1 MKKRSDGRWVKKI
14 KLPNGKSKYLY
25 SSASSERL
33 ASKDFNEQMMK
44 LEKKEEISQ
53 LFENVAEQ
61 WSNENFKNLENNTLK
76 QYIPCYKASVEFFRG
91 LHIKD
96 IKAANIS
103 QYAKSL
109 IASGYALKTVK
120 NRLSVTNLIFKYA
133 LLNDYI
139 EFNPCQ
145 NITLP
150 KGLPQKKRQK
160 ATSED
165 EKKICEHTDSLCG
178 VIAYLYLV
186 TGCRR
191 GEALALQPSDI
202 DIDAM
207 SIHITKTVEW
217 IGNKPQI
224 KKCPKTDAGI
234 REIPINQKLIKLLQP
249 YMNQKYI
256 FQNINNEIISNS
268 QFSKMWGKYQ
278 KEINISCTPHEL
290 RHSYATIL
298 FDAGI
303 DVKTAQMWLGHSDI
317 NTTLGIYTH
326 LSEQRQTESKKK
338 IIDFL
343 TTF

>member
-1 MKKRSDGRWVKKI
+1 MKRRSDGRWIKKI

-33 ASKDFNEQMMK
+33 AAKDFNEQMMNI
-44 LEKKEEISQ
+44 EKKEEISQ

-61 WSNENFKNLENNTLK
+61 WSIENFKNLENNTLK
-76 QYIPCYKASVEFFRG
+76 QYIPCYKAAVDFFKG
-91 LHIKD
+91 IPIKE

-103 QYAKSL
+103 QYVKSL

-120 NRLSVTNLIFKYA
+120 NRLSVASLIFKYA

-139 EFNPCQ
+139 DYNPCQ

-150 KGLPQKKRQK
+150 KGLPQNKRQK

-165 EKKICEHTDSLCG
+165 EKKICKNTDSPCG
-178 VIAYLYLV
+178 VIAYLYLI

-202 DIDAM
+202 DINNM
-207 SIHITKTVEW
+207 SIRITKTVEW
-217 IGNKPQI
+217 IGNIPKI
-224 KKCPKTDAGI
+224 KNCPKTNAGI
-234 REIPINQKLIKLLQP
+234 RDIPINQKLITLLQP
-249 YMNQKYI
+249 YMNQEYI
-256 FQNINNEIISNS
+256 FQNSNNGIISNS
-268 QFSKMWGKYQ
+268 QFTKMWTNYQ
-278 KEINISCTPHEL
+278 KKINISCTPHEL

-303 DVKTAQMWLGHSDI
+303 DVKTAQKWLGHADI

-338 IIDFL
+338 IIDYL